1 MKYQLFIVTMLAL
14 ALGTASALASA
25 TDISGSWAFSVSL
38 EGGPQNVPMS
48 FTLKHQGE
56 KLTGV
61 QSDTSGET
69 KVTGTVKG
77 DKVAFSVE
85 GKNRNGDPYKN
96 NYTGTIE
103 SPAKMAGTC
112 EFPKGGGK
120 WTATK
125 K

>member
-1 MKYQLFIVTMLAL
+1 MKYQLLIVTMLAL

-38 EGGPQNVPMS
+38 DGGPQNVPMS
-48 FTLKHQGE
+48 FTLKQQGE
-56 KLTGV
+56 KLTGS
-61 QSDTSGET
+61 QSDASGET

-77 DKVAFSVE
+77 DKVSFSSE

-96 NYTGTIE
+96 NYAGTIE
-103 SPAKMAGTC
+103 SPAKMSGTC